1 MKCARETANNV
12 AMAVA
17 PEASRVAPASAASAT
32 AEQLFQEH
40 SGWIYGYCLRIL
52 RSPEEAEDALQ
63 TTYLN
68 ACRSLNRGT
77 RPLVWSAWLLR
88 IAQNVC
94 FARLRSSG
102 RRDRLERAQDIA
114 ILAETVAAPER
125 LPDDLIGLTDA
136 LCRMPMRQ
144 REAILLREWQG
155 LSYREVAYRLDLS
168 QSAVETLI
176 FRARRSLAAA
186 LEGSATPSRRNAL
199 HALDLGGLVAA
210 IKGFLAGSAGVKVAA
225 VLTAAVAT
233 TTTVVTVDPVD
244 VWGHRPEPVAP
255 RTTAPAPEPVRPAV
269 LVSPPSRAPIAATAA
284 TEPWPKAGPAEEQRS
299 TPERLPGGNRTTPV
313 PAGSADEQGASGAQE
328 AKKSGKALGHSDEPA
343 SSPTSSRGR
352 RPPAHGK
359 PDKPDKPAPA
369 SSHSRTPPAH
379 GKPDTP
385 APTQEQST
393 PSHAPANGQAKK
405 ANASAAQN
413 EKV

>member
-1 MKCARETANNV
+1 
-12 AMAVA
+12 MAVA
-17 PEASRVAPASAASAT
+17 PEASRVALASAASAT

-40 SGWIYGYCLRIL
+40 SGWIYGYCLRVL

-77 RPLVWSAWLLR
+77 RPLVGSAWLLR

-102 RRDRLERAQDIA
+102 RRQRLERAQDIA
-114 ILAETVAAPER
+114 ILEETVAAPER
-125 LPDDLIGLTDA
+125 PPDDLIGLTEA
-136 LCRMPMRQ
+136 LCRMPDRQ

-155 LSYREVAYRLDLS
+155 LSYRELGHQLGLS
-168 QSAVETLI
+168 QAAVETLI

-186 LEGSATPSRRNAL
+186 LEGSAARSRRKAL
-199 HALDLGGLVAA
+199 HALDLGGLLAA
-210 IKGFLAGSAGVKVAA
+210 IKGFLAGSAGVKAAA

-244 VWGHRPEPVAP
+244 VWDHRPEPVGP
-255 RTTAPAPEPVRPAV
+255 RTTAPAPEPVRPAA
-269 LVSPPSRAPIAATAA
+269 LVSPPPRAPYAVPRA
-284 TEPWPKAGPAEEQRS
+284 TEPRPTAMPSKEQRP
-299 TPERLPGGNRTTPV
+299 TPERLRGGDPATPA
-313 PAGSADEQGASGAQE
+313 PAESADEQGGAGGQD
-328 AKKSGKALGHSDEPA
+328 AKKTEKAPGHTDKPA
-343 SSPTSSRGR
+343 SPPAGSRGR
-352 RPPAHGK
+352 TPPAHGK

-369 SSHSRTPPAH
+369 SSEERTPPAH
-379 GKPDTP
+379 GNPDEPTP
-385 APTQEQST
+385 PPEQI
-393 PSHAPANGQAKK
+393 PPAFAPAKGQAEK
-405 ANASAAQN
+405 ADASAGQT